1 MVVLL
6 QFHIVAATSHVLLS
20 TSSNASCTFVFPL
33 AHTEAITDAITPIAA
48 PTALSLKIT
57 RTSIDMV

>member
-20 TSSNASCTFVFPL
+20 TSSNASCIPL